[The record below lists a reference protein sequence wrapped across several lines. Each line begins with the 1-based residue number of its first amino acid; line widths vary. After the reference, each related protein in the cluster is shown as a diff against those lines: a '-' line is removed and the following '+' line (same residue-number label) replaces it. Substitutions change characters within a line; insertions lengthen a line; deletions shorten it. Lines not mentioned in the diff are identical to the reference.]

1 MMSTNTMRAT
11 ATSRVTSKALV
22 DLMVVP
28 STTVD
33 LAVPV
38 VLDLEGL
45 RVDSKDSSSTT
56 IRAALD
62 ALAALDNT
70 RADMAVP
77 VVPVVL
83 REDTVVGKLEMEFLG
98 ILEQMC

>member
-1 MMSTNTMRAT
+1 
-11 ATSRVTSKALV
+11 
-22 DLMVVP
+22 MVVP

-33 LAVPV
+33 LAVSV
-38 VLDLEGL
+38 VLDLEDL

-56 IRAALD
+56 IRVVLD

-70 RADMAVP
+70 RANMAVP

-83 REDTVVGKLEMEFLG
+83 REEYV
-98 ILEQMC
+98 

>member
-1 MMSTNTMRAT
+1 
-11 ATSRVTSKALV
+11 
-22 DLMVVP
+22 MVVP

-38 VLDLEGL
+38 VLDLEDL

-56 IRAALD
+56 IRV
-62 ALAALDNT
+62 ALDNT

-83 REDTVVGKLEMEFLG
+83 REEYV
-98 ILEQMC
+98 